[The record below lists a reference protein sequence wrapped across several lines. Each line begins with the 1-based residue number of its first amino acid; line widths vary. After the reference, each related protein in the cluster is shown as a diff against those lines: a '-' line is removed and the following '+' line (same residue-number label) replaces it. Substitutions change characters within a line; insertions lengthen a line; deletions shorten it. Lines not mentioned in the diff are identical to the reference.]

1 MGKRRH
7 WWCAALAA
15 PFFLA
20 GPAGA
25 QPTAAPQERREL
37 IYCADRMTPEEREAY
52 RAGMRAARTLEEK
65 QALRAA
71 HRAEM
76 QARAAAQGGAPCVGG
91 GRQWRGGAGR

>member
-1 MGKRRH
+1 MGNRRQ
-7 WWCAALAA
+7 WWAAVLAA
-15 PFFLA
+15 PVLLS
-20 GPAGA
+20 GMAGA
-25 QPTAAPQERREL
+25 QPTAAPQEKREL

-52 RAGMRAARTLEEK
+52 RARMRAARTIEEK